1 MKQVGG
7 NQKAPSADQSMTYR
21 ETRLGYELGYFW
33 SEDGDFELKIGLF
46 GAEGGTMQRVPKCC
60 SSSFI

>member
-7 NQKAPSADQSMTYR
+7 NQKAPSAGQSMTYR
-21 ETRLGYELGYFW
+21 ETRLGYFW
-33 SEDGDFELKIGLF
+33 SEKADFEFTIGLF